1 MEEEEEEEKKKK
13 TETVVQFEGSKLVDW
28 VAIFFTAVAAN
39 VTNRRILASSVPLTE
54 RSNPLK
60 RADRAYQFI

>member
-1 MEEEEEEEKKKK
+1 MEEEEEEKKKQK

-60 RADRAYQFI
+60 F